1 MLSKENNVGLLNF
14 HWENNNYGALLTAY
28 ALNKYINSL
37 GYNAYNIDYVPSWG
51 KNSISTSNFSDFRA
65 KYLPLTSRCE
75 TIDELKALNKNFGIF
90 IVGSDQVFNWDF
102 ISKDFGVYFFSF
114 VNDENKK

>member
-51 KNSISTSNFSDFRA
+51 KIVFQPPIF
-65 KYLPLTSRCE
+65 LILG
-75 TIDELKALNKNFGIF
+75 LNICP
-90 IVGSDQVFNWDF
+90 
-102 ISKDFGVYFFSF
+102 
-114 VNDENKK
+114 

>member
-51 KNSISTSNFSDFRA
+51 EK
-65 KYLPLTSRCE
+65 
-75 TIDELKALNKNFGIF
+75 
-90 IVGSDQVFNWDF
+90 
-102 ISKDFGVYFFSF
+102 
-114 VNDENKK
+114 